1 MSLSP
6 LSLSHSHTL
15 SMNTNAVSGPT
26 SHPPIFF
33 AGMGGRGETEQ
44 FQLSI
49 LPHEVGSA
57 WLAATPMPFFPPAE
71 QYWWYCALPLQQCL
85 TCVSGVWFL
94 TRVERKKDVCAC
106 CFFSFSIT
114 PSFFFC
120 HLDGKSFLGGEKEE
134 SRRQPGKGNNWQQ
147 PIPPSTHRLETTEAT
162 GVFAFI
168 FRFLFFFFLIAL
180 LGGALP
186 FHLLA
191 LSVLCLLIYF
201 AIYLV
206 NNFFC
211 LWARQGGR
219 ERQRDREKEDGDFFF
234 LAPFILFF
242 FPLLPFIHS
251 FLLSSPFVSL
261 PAFLSLCSPRSLLP
275 QPPPFFLLPP
285 TPPLQS
291 LSTRNFGYFLTPP
304 VLFLKFFYFFALNSS
319 SRVILIG
326 LLVFSIYAFF
336 TFVPFSYFP
345 PFSFF
350 LPPSYAS
357 FLADS

>member
-57 WLAATPMPFFPPAE
+57 WLAATPMPFFLPAE

-114 PSFFFC
+114 PSFFFVIWMGSLFWEERKKKAEGSRGRGTTGNSQSPLP
-120 HLDGKSFLGGEKEE
+120 HTDWRQRRPLEYLLLSFVFCSFFSS
-134 SRRQPGKGNNWQQ
+134 SRCW
-147 PIPPSTHRLETTEAT
+147 E
-162 GVFAFI
+162 
-168 FRFLFFFFLIAL
+168 
-180 LGGALP
+180 
-186 FHLLA
+186 
-191 LSVLCLLIYF
+191 VLCLSICSLSRSSVFLSISPFTWSTISSVYE
-201 AIYLV
+201 
-206 NNFFC
+206 
-211 LWARQGGR
+211 RDKEGERGR
-219 ERQRDREKEDGDFFF
+219 GTEKKRTGIFF

-304 VLFLKFFYFFALNSS
+304 VLFLKIFYFFALNSS

>member
-1 MSLSP
+1 MIDSRGSQSLISFTHRFGSSTFVGRHPLSSSSTSSCLSPPP

-57 WLAATPMPFFPPAE
+57 WLAATPMPFFSSRWAILVILCVATATMSNLCE
-71 QYWWYCALPLQQCL
+71 WRVISDQSWEKEGRLCLLLFFFFYYPLL
-85 TCVSGVWFL
+85 
-94 TRVERKKDVCAC
+94 
-106 CFFSFSIT
+106 
-114 PSFFFC
+114 FFC

-242 FPLLPFIHS
+242 SPLLPFIHS

-261 PAFLSLCSPRSLLP
+261 PAFLSLCSPCSLLP
-275 QPPPFFLLPP
+275 PPPPFFLLPR

-304 VLFLKFFYFFALNSS
+304 VLF
-319 SRVILIG
+319 
-326 LLVFSIYAFF
+326 
-336 TFVPFSYFP
+336 
-345 PFSFF
+345 
-350 LPPSYAS
+350 
-357 FLADS
+357 

>member
-1 MSLSP
+1 MSNLCEWRVISDQSWEKEGRLCLLLFFFFYYP
-6 LSLSHSHTL
+6 LL
-15 SMNTNAVSGPT
+15 
-26 SHPPIFF
+26 
-33 AGMGGRGETEQ
+33 
-44 FQLSI
+44 
-49 LPHEVGSA
+49 
-57 WLAATPMPFFPPAE
+57 
-71 QYWWYCALPLQQCL
+71 
-85 TCVSGVWFL
+85 
-94 TRVERKKDVCAC
+94 
-106 CFFSFSIT
+106 
-114 PSFFFC
+114 FFC

-275 QPPPFFLLPP
+275 QPPPFFLLSP

-304 VLFLKFFYFFALNSS
+304 VLFLNFFYFFALNSS